1 MEQPPNIWILTSG
14 ETKSSATLM
23 QLQRLRTYK
32 DRDINISG
40 GGVGRCW
47 NCTRTSD
54 REALLKSN
62 KFEYYIEYIMC
73 CKLIYKPCAR
83 THKHTHT
90 QIIPGG
96 ELLPVWILHPP
107 HTEQWSTP
115 SHRTLATSAPG
126 VPYPNRWAGHEWGR
140 YPASL
145 ENLSPRKPANGH

>member
-32 DRDINISG
+32 DRVINISG

-90 QIIPGG
+90 NHTWWGAPAGMNTAS
-96 ELLPVWILHPP
+96 PTHWTMVHPF
-107 HTEQWSTP
+107 TP
-115 SHRTLATSAPG
+115 YSCNIRSRSS
-126 VPYPNRWAGHEWGR
+126 V
-140 YPASL
+140 S
-145 ENLSPRKPANGH
+145 K